1 MKMENKL
8 PNINLGA
15 EDNIYSAL
23 MQIFETYL
31 GLYVMTCIPVTVNNY
46 NDGFVDVKPVLKK
59 TTVNGQTIDI
69 TDDDI
74 IYNVPLMKIKA
85 NGWKLNFNAKK
96 GDLGLLVASKYD
108 ISNFKK
114 EHKEAIINS
123 RRMFSLSDGFY
134 LPLDWDTSNES
145 GFVISKGN
153 TELTLTE
160 NDVTVKGTTVNIQAD
175 IANIDAVSV
184 NLGTGI
190 GAGVARIGDEVDLQT
205 GKIITGSAFV
215 KAAG

>member
-1 MKMENKL
+1 MKIENKL

-96 GDLGLLVASKYD
+96 GDLGLLIASKYD

-153 TELTLTE
+153 TELTLKE

-184 NLGTGI
+184 NLGTGV

>member
-184 NLGTGI
+184 NLGTGV

-205 GKIITGSAFV
+205 GKIITGSTFV